1 MVQKARGRS
10 IPHKVRWISQRVR
23 SRNLSF
29 LFSHTLLDFTI
40 VPRFPGGE
48 SYKDLMSRLISVVID
63 IEQQVIPT
71 LVVSHVSILQCLMAY
86 FRNTRVEQC
95 TSIEVPLHTV
105 IKFTPVRGGG
115 WVESHHPMY
124 DEPELASLL
133 RNDSAPSSLPP
144 MKCVESLSEISNGDH
159 SSGSIQHPDSPVI
172 TSPIWGDGLIVP
184 NSPQLLKQLS
194 IPSGAWK

>member
-1 MVQKARGRS
+1 MS
-10 IPHKVRWISQRVR
+10 
-23 SRNLSF
+23 
-29 LFSHTLLDFTI
+29 LFSHELLDLI
-40 VPRFPGGE
+40 ILYRFPGGE

-115 WVESHHPMY
+115 WIESHHPMY
-124 DEPELASLL
+124 EPELATLL
-133 RNDSAPSSLPP
+133 RNDSTPCSLPQ

-159 SSGSIQHPDSPVI
+159 SSGSIQHPDSPLI
-172 TSPIWGDGLIVP
+172 TSPIWGDGMIAP

-194 IPSGAWK
+194 IPGGR